1 VNGLIPSKETNQF
14 PNADHFL
21 TVIGEAWLRRNK
33 PPNDGNKAFERRHKN
48 FLSLPCHLIQ

>member
-33 PPNDGNKAFERRHKN
+33 PPNDGNKAFELNVVQYGNTEQRG
-48 FLSLPCHLIQ
+48 

>member
-1 VNGLIPSKETNQF
+1 VIGLIPSKERNQF

-33 PPNDGNKAFERRHKN
+33 PPNDGNKAFGTGPFTGYPDE
-48 FLSLPCHLIQ
+48 